1 MIHALAD
8 HARHSA
14 TLAEIPATSGD
25 AGTAAR
31 GPDSSFSVGTEQS
44 VSEPADAS
52 RNLRSSIERLLQ
64 AAQSL
69 EGTPEYLYNVET
81 LDGKISTVFMDVTEI
96 LRFKKGRRDEY
107 DAFYSEASERRILM
121 TLELIDA
128 RRAFDL
134 GKTDTAQRTYDSA
147 TRYFEQFQLSSRASF
162 ATYEGNLESARR
174 LADRIYRTSKFAA
187 KFLASHSG
195 IPGAVYTIDA
205 LFTLTDFGVTQ
216 SDVGWSGA
224 TEELFINIAA
234 GVIMKTPT
242 ESLGGKSLSQ
252 ALQGDATKM
261 IGSRTPVPGPL
272 PLAPSI

>member
-1 MIHALAD
+1 
-8 HARHSA
+8 
-14 TLAEIPATSGD
+14 
-25 AGTAAR
+25 
-31 GPDSSFSVGTEQS
+31 
-44 VSEPADAS
+44 
-52 RNLRSSIERLLQ
+52 
-64 AAQSL
+64 
-69 EGTPEYLYNVET
+69 
-81 LDGKISTVFMDVTEI
+81 
-96 LRFKKGRRDEY
+96 
-107 DAFYSEASERRILM
+107 M

-261 IGSRTPVPGPL
+261 IGKSDLYRLLGKVSDDPKFKAELMRKVANNAAAGVAVVSESQVEVFLKRLKTL
-272 PLAPSI
+272 DAS